1 MVPKSYDH
9 ILYEKKDRVA
19 TITFNRPEALN
30 VLSTTLLGEMHD
42 ALQDAEVDENI
53 RAIVVTGAGNKA
65 FAAGADLHEI
75 RALSA
80 VEARNY
86 SMTLHDHT
94 RYMEKI
100 QKPIVAR
107 INGYCLGGG
116 EEIALA
122 CDFRIAADNARFG
135 QPEVNLGLIP
145 GAGGTQ
151 RLGRLVGKARA
162 MEINMLGE
170 HFDAQEAYRLGLIN
184 RVVPAQD
191 LDKTVDEFVMKLVA
205 KSPVILGIIKL
216 AINRGSEMALD
227 DALYYEAECFASA
240 LASEDSREGLQAFV
254 EKRPADF
261 KGR

>member
-1 MVPKSYDH
+1 MPKSYEF
-9 ILYEKKDRVA
+9 ILHEKKGRVA
-19 TITFNRPEALN
+19 TITFNRSGALN

-42 ALQDAEVDENI
+42 ALEDAGADENV
-53 RAIVVTGAGNKA
+53 RVIVVTGSGSKA
-65 FAAGADLHEI
+65 FAAGADLQEI
-75 RALSA
+75 RLLSP
-80 VEARNY
+80 VQARTY

-94 RYMEKI
+94 RYMERLP
-100 QKPIVAR
+100 KPIIAR

-116 EEIALA
+116 EEIAMA
-122 CDFRIAADNARFG
+122 CDFRIAADTARFG

-151 RLGRLVGKARA
+151 RLTRLVGKARA

-170 HFDAQEAYRLGLIN
+170 HFDAREAYRLGLVN

-191 LDKTVDEFVMKLVA
+191 LDKAVDEFAQKLAA

-216 AINRGSEMALD
+216 AMNRGSEMALD
-227 DALYYEAECFASA
+227 DALYYEAECFGSA

-254 EKRPADF
+254 EKRSADF

>member
-1 MVPKSYDH
+1 VPKSYDN
-9 ILYEKKDRVA
+9 ILYEKRDRVA

-30 VLSTTLLGEMHD
+30 VLSTTLLKEMHD
-42 ALQDAEVDENI
+42 ALQDAEADENI
-53 RAIVVTGAGNKA
+53 RAIVVTGSGNKA

-75 RALSA
+75 QTLSA
-80 VEARNY
+80 VGARNY
-86 SMTLHDHT
+86 SMKLHDHT
-94 RYMEKI
+94 RYMEKM

-116 EEIALA
+116 EEIAMA
-122 CDFRIAADNARFG
+122 CDFRIAADHARFG
-135 QPEVNLGLIP
+135 QPEINLGLIP

-151 RLGRLVGKARA
+151 RLTRLVGKARA

-170 HFDAQEAYRLGLIN
+170 HFDAHEAYRMGLVN

-191 LDKTVDEFVMKLVA
+191 LDTVVDEFVRKLVS
-205 KSPVILGIIKL
+205 KSPVMLGIIKL
-216 AINRGSEMALD
+216 AINRGMDMALD
-227 DALYYEAECFASA
+227 DALYYEAECFGSA

-254 EKRPADF
+254 EKRPPDF